1 MESAS
6 SDTSEFLDGSPLS
19 TNPSTPLNP
28 STTNLVKLSREAATE
43 VLPVTKAKNICC
55 VGAGYVGG
63 PTAAVIAF
71 QNPNIRVTVVDKD
84 INRIRKWN
92 SQHPPIHEPGLN
104 EIVRVARDGTNATK
118 VNVDGAFTAE
128 LPARLPNLFFSTEV
142 AKCVSE
148 ADIVFLSVNTP
159 TKITGIGAGAATNM
173 VALEGATKDI
183 AIAAKP
189 GAIIVE
195 KSTVPCRTAQIIR
208 DTLEVHRPGVPFE
221 ILSNPEFL
229 AEGTAIKDLLNPD
242 RILIGSSRTKAG
254 LAAAATLEEV
264 YSAWVDRSKIV
275 TVNLWSSEL
284 SKLVAN
290 AMLAQR
296 ISSINTV
303 SSICERTGADVDE
316 IAKAIGLDP
325 RLGSKFLK
333 AGLGFGGSC
342 FKKDILSLVYL
353 AQTLNL
359 EEVAE
364 YWMQVITINEFQ
376 RNRFVKRVVSNLH
389 GTLIGKKISIL
400 GYAFKKDTSDTRESP
415 AVEVVKSLL
424 ADNPAEIA
432 IFDPRCNP
440 EDVKDEIKRLFAT
453 TGLKLLKPD
462 GPIEVY
468 KDSYEACADSSAILI
483 LTEWDQFRYPP
494 LQNKESVFVKTNPS
508 PVSSTTLTSHVPSEL
523 DILHMMA
530 SARKNKITSPTDLEP
545 PLDTDPLNRYLPE
558 PACAEGCRD
567 CERGSV
573 EEVIASENLEWAR
586 IAYQMKK
593 PKWVFDGRGLVD
605 VVEMEKL
612 GFRVEVIGKAG
623 SRSRL
628 HGFDGDRC

>member
-1 MESAS
+1 MGSTS
-6 SDTSEFLDGSPLS
+6 SDTSELATTTLPTASSVASSPARS
-19 TNPSTPLNP
+19 NQIR
-28 STTNLVKLSREAATE
+28 LSRPGTTE
-43 VLPVTKAKNICC
+43 FLPVSKARNICC

-71 QNPNIRVTVVDKD
+71 QNPDIRVTVVDKD
-84 INRIRKWN
+84 ANRIRKWN

-118 VNVDGAFTAE
+118 VNIDGAFTAE

-142 AKCVSE
+142 SKCVSE

-183 AIAAKP
+183 ALAAKP

-195 KSTVPCRTAQIIR
+195 KSTVPCRTAQIVR
-208 DTLEVHRPGVPFE
+208 DTLEIHRPGVPFE

-242 RILIGSSRTKAG
+242 RILIGSSRTKSG
-254 LAAAATLEEV
+254 LAAAAALEEV
-264 YSAWVDRSKIV
+264 YAKWVDRSKIV

-303 SSICERTGADVDE
+303 SSICEKTGADVDE
-316 IAKAIGLDP
+316 ISKAIGLDP
-325 RLGSKFLK
+325 RLGSKFLV

-376 RNRFVKRVVSNLH
+376 RNRFVRRVVSNLH

-440 EDVKDEIKRLFAT
+440 EDVKDELQRLFAT

-468 KDSYEACADSSAILI
+468 KDAYEACNDSSAVLI

-494 LQNKESVFVKTNPS
+494 LQSKESVFTK
-508 PVSSTTLTSHVPSEL
+508 SSSRTASQMFANHIPSEL
-523 DILHMMA
+523 DILHMMT
-530 SARKNKITSPTDLEP
+530 SAQQTKISSSTDLKA
-545 PLDTDPLNRYLPE
+545 PLDTDPLNRYKPE
-558 PACAEGCRD
+558 PACADGCRD
-567 CERGSV
+567 CKRGSGQ
-573 EEVIASENLEWAR
+573 EVIANENIEWAR
-586 IAYQMKK
+586 IAYQMRK

-605 VVEMEKL
+605 VEGMEKL

>member
-1 MESAS
+1 MAS
-6 SDTSEFLDGSPLS
+6 SSSDASEFDGTTLS
-19 TNPSTPLNP
+19 TPSSIPSSPNTTP
-28 STTNLVKLSREAATE
+28 LVKLSRAAGTE
-43 VLPVTKAKNICC
+43 ILPVSKAGNICC

-84 INRIRKWN
+84 ANRIRKWN
-92 SQHPPIHEPGLN
+92 SQHLPIHEPGLS
-104 EIVRVARDGTNATK
+104 EIVRVARDGTNAVK
-118 VNVDGAFTAE
+118 VNIDGTFAAE

-159 TKITGIGAGAATNM
+159 TKISGIGAGAATNM
-173 VALEGATKDI
+173 VALEGATRDI
-183 AIAAKP
+183 ALSAKP

-195 KSTVPCRTAQIIR
+195 KSTVPCRTAQVVR
-208 DTLEVHRPGVPFE
+208 DILELHRPCVPFE

-229 AEGTAIKDLLNPD
+229 AEGTAVKDLLNPD
-242 RILIGSSRTKAG
+242 RILIGSSRTKSG
-254 LAAAATLEEV
+254 LAAAAALEEV
-264 YSAWVDRSKIV
+264 YSGWVDRSKIV

-303 SSICERTGADVDE
+303 SSICEKTGADVDE

-364 YWMQVITINEFQ
+364 YWKQVITINEFQ

-440 EDVKDEIKRLFAT
+440 EDVKDELTRLIAT

-468 KDSYEACADSSAILI
+468 KDPYEACAESSAVLI

-494 LQNKESVFVKTNPS
+494 LQSKEPIFTKSTS
-508 PVSSTTLTSHVPSEL
+508 PTASKMLANHIPSEL
-523 DILHMMA
+523 DILHMMT
-530 SARKNKITSPTDLEP
+530 SARQTKIASPNDLEP
-545 PLDTDPLNRYLPE
+545 PLNTDPLNRYLPE
-558 PACAEGCRD
+558 PACAEGCRE
-567 CERGSV
+567 CERESV
-573 EEVIASENLEWAR
+573 DVVSARENLEWAR
-586 IAYQMKK
+586 IAYQMRK

-605 VVEMEKL
+605 VGEMEKL
-612 GFRVEVIGKAG
+612 GLRVEVIGKAG

>member
-1 MESAS
+1 M
-6 SDTSEFLDGSPLS
+6 LVLLS
-19 TNPSTPLNP
+19 T
-28 STTNLVKLSREAATE
+28 
-43 VLPVTKAKNICC
+43 
-55 VGAGYVGG
+55 GG

-71 QNPNIRVTVVDKD
+71 HNPNIRVTVVDKD
-84 INRIRKWN
+84 AGRIRRWN
-92 SQHPPIHEPGLN
+92 SQHPPIHEPGLS
-104 EIVRVARDGTNATK
+104 EIVRVARDGTNATT
-118 VNVDGAFTAE
+118 VNVEGDFTVE
-128 LPARLPNLFFSTEV
+128 MPARKQNLFFSTDV

-159 TKITGIGAGAATNM
+159 TKMTGIGAGAATNM
-173 VALEGATKDI
+173 VALEGATRDI

-195 KSTVPCRTAQIIR
+195 KSTVPCRTAQIVR

-264 YSAWVDRSKIV
+264 YSAWVDRSRIV
-275 TVNLWSSEL
+275 IVNLWSSEL

-303 SSICERTGADVDE
+303 SAICEKTGADVDE
-316 IAKAIGLDP
+316 IAKAIGRDA

-359 EEVAE
+359 EEVAD

-389 GTLIGKKISIL
+389 GTLIGRKISIL

-468 KDSYEACADSSAILI
+468 KDSYEACHDASAVLI

-494 LQNKESVFVKTNPS
+494 LKEKESAFHKEESIAAAAVTKP
-508 PVSSTTLTSHVPSEL
+508 TLGRTPSEL
-523 DILHMMA
+523 DILNMMTT
-530 SARKNKITSPTDLEP
+530 SRHTKPSSPSPTPNATELAP
-545 PLDTDPLNRYLPE
+545 PLSTDPLNRYLPE
-558 PACAEGCRD
+558 PECPAGCRD
-567 CERGSV
+567 CERGQV
-573 EEVIASENLEWAR
+573 EEVIANENIEWER
-586 IAYQMKK
+586 ISYGMRK

-605 VVEMEKL
+605 VVGMEKL
-612 GFRVEVIGKAG
+612 GFRVEGIGKAAGG

-628 HGFDGDRC
+628 HGECFSIIVRAESLLT